1 MVLPRHGTGTDPFP
15 RYWLASQFNAK
26 AILDAMAYFRYEG
39 NRLAYTIH
47 GEGER
52 TTVLLPGLLLSQK
65 MQTPLARDLSAHGN
79 RVVTLDFLGH
89 GDSDRPNEMGRYS
102 MPEFARQTIAL
113 LDHLEL
119 EQAIVGGTSL
129 GANVTLEV
137 AALAPERLRGMIIE
151 MPVLDKAI
159 PACAVAF
166 TPLLVAL
173 TVGEPV
179 MKGLAFAAR
188 RVPRQGVPLL
198 AELVLDW
205 VAQDPGPSGAV
216 LQGIL
221 FGRTAPDRATRE
233 TFDAPALV
241 IGHPRDPVHPFS
253 DADMLAAE
261 LPNGRLIDANS
272 IIELRVSPERLTGK
286 IAEFVDECWAD
297 ATGARRPRRSRA
309 ARG

>member
-1 MVLPRHGTGTDPFP
+1 
-15 RYWLASQFNAK
+15 
-26 AILDAMAYFRYEG
+26 MAFFRYDG
-39 NRLAYTIH
+39 QRLAYTIH
-47 GEGER
+47 GHGSR
-52 TTVLLPGLLLSQK
+52 TTVLLPGLLLSQR
-65 MQTPLARDLSAHGN
+65 MQTPLAQDLASHGN

-89 GDSDRPNEMGRYS
+89 GASDRPKEMTRYS
-102 MPEFARQTIAL
+102 MPEFARQTVAL

-137 AALAPERLRGMIIE
+137 AMLAPERLRGMIIE
-151 MPVLDKAI
+151 MPVLDRAI

-166 TPLLVAL
+166 TPLLLAL

-179 MKGLAFAAR
+179 MKAVAQAAR
-188 RVPRQGVPLL
+188 RVPRQVVPFL

-221 FGRTAPDRATRE
+221 FGRTAPDPAVRR
-233 TFDAPALV
+233 TFEAPALV

-272 IIELRVSPERLTGK
+272 IVELRISPERLTRK
-286 IAEFVDECWAD
+286 IAAFVAECWEEPAELS
-297 ATGARRPRRSRA
+297 AERA
-309 ARG
+309 AQAGG

>member
-1 MVLPRHGTGTDPFP
+1 MP
-15 RYWLASQFNAK
+15 
-26 AILDAMAYFRYEG
+26 YFSYEG
-39 NRLAYTIH
+39 HKLAYTIH
-47 GEGER
+47 GKGSR

-65 MQTPLARDLSAHGN
+65 MQTRLATDLASHGN

-89 GDSDRPNEMGRYS
+89 GDSDRPEEMGRYS
-102 MPEFARQTIAL
+102 MPEFARQTVAL
-113 LDHLEL
+113 LDHLKL
-119 EQAIVGGTSL
+119 DQAVVGGTSL

-137 AALAPERLRGMIIE
+137 ATLAPERLRGMIIE

-159 PACAVAF
+159 PACAAAF
-166 TPLLVAL
+166 TPLLLAL
-173 TVGEPV
+173 TLGEPA
-179 MKGLAFAAR
+179 MKLVAR
-188 RVPRQGVPLL
+188 GARAVPRQFVPFV

-221 FGRTAPDRATRE
+221 FGRTAPERAVRE
-233 TFDAPALV
+233 RFEAPALV

-272 IIELRVSPERLTGK
+272 IIELRLSPERLTGQ
-286 IAEFVDECWAD
+286 IAEFVDECWGDSA
-297 ATGARRPRRSRA
+297 AGSGRRRARA
-309 ARG
+309 AH

>member
-1 MVLPRHGTGTDPFP
+1 
-15 RYWLASQFNAK
+15 
-26 AILDAMAYFRYEG
+26 MAYFSYEG
-39 NRLAYTIH
+39 HKLAYTIH
-47 GEGER
+47 GKGAR

-65 MQTPLARDLSAHGN
+65 MQTRLASDLASHDN

-89 GDSDRPNEMGRYS
+89 GDSDRPEEMGRYS
-102 MPEFARQTIAL
+102 MPDFARQTVAL

-119 EQAIVGGTSL
+119 DQAVVGGTSL

-137 AALAPERLRGMIIE
+137 AALAPQRLRGMIIE

-159 PACAVAF
+159 PACAAAF
-166 TPLLVAL
+166 TPLLLAL
-173 TVGEPV
+173 TLGEPA
-179 MKGLAFAAR
+179 MKLLARGAR
-188 RVPRQGVPLL
+188 AVPRQYVPFM

-221 FGRTAPDRATRE
+221 FGRTAPERAVRRRFE
-233 TFDAPALV
+233 APALV
-241 IGHPRDPVHPFS
+241 IGHPRDPLHPFS

-286 IAEFVDECWAD
+286 ISAFIDECWDEYSA
-297 ATGARRPRRSRA
+297 GSGGRRPRAVRA
-309 ARG
+309 

>member
-1 MVLPRHGTGTDPFP
+1 
-15 RYWLASQFNAK
+15 
-26 AILDAMAYFRYEG
+26 MAYFRHEG
-39 NRLAYTIH
+39 HRLAYTIH
-47 GEGER
+47 GRGSR
-52 TTVLLPGLLLSQK
+52 TVVLLPGLLLSQK
-65 MQTPLARDLSAHGN
+65 MQTPLAGDLATHGN

-89 GDSDRPNEMGRYS
+89 GASDRPKETSLYS
-102 MPEFARQTIAL
+102 MPEFARQTVAL

-119 EQAIVGGTSL
+119 KQAIVGGTSL

-173 TVGEPV
+173 TLGEPV
-179 MKGLAFAAR
+179 MKGLALAAR
-188 RVPRQGVPLL
+188 HVPRQVVPFT

-205 VAQDPGPSGAV
+205 VAQEPGPSGAV

-221 FGRTAPDRATRE
+221 FGRTAPDREIRQSFE
-233 TFDAPALV
+233 APALV

-272 IIELRVSPERLTGK
+272 IVELRVSPERLTRK
-286 IAEFVDECWAD
+286 IAAFVDECWAERLA
-297 ATGARRPRRSRA
+297 ATGT
-309 ARG
+309 

>member
-1 MVLPRHGTGTDPFP
+1 
-15 RYWLASQFNAK
+15 
-26 AILDAMAYFRYEG
+26 MAYFRYEG
-39 NRLAYTIH
+39 HRLAYTVH
-47 GEGER
+47 GSGSR
-52 TTVLLPGLLLSQK
+52 TVVLLPGLLLSQK
-65 MQTPLARDLSAHGN
+65 MQAPLAGDLAAHGN

-89 GDSDRPNEMGRYS
+89 GASDRPNEMGLYS
-102 MPEFARQTIAL
+102 MPEFARQTVAL

-166 TPLLVAL
+166 TPMLVAL
-173 TVGEPV
+173 TLGEPV
-179 MKGLAFAAR
+179 MKGLALGAR
-188 RVPRQGVPLL
+188 RVPRQMVPFV

-205 VAQDPGPSGAV
+205 VAQEPGPSGAV

-221 FGRTAPDRATRE
+221 FGRTAPDRETRRSFE
-233 TFDAPALV
+233 APALV

-272 IIELRVSPERLTGK
+272 IVELRVSPERLTRK
-286 IAEFVDECWAD
+286 IAKFVDDCWEA
-297 ATGARRPRRSRA
+297 AQPQRSRS
-309 ARG
+309 ARA

>member
-1 MVLPRHGTGTDPFP
+1 
-15 RYWLASQFNAK
+15 
-26 AILDAMAYFRYEG
+26 MAFFRYEG
-39 NRLAYTIH
+39 QRLAYTIH
-47 GEGER
+47 GQGPR

-65 MQTPLARDLSAHGN
+65 MQTPLAGDLAGHGN

-89 GDSDRPNEMGRYS
+89 GASDRPEEMGCYS
-102 MPEFARQTIAL
+102 MPEFARQTVAL

-119 EQAIVGGTSL
+119 KEAIVGGTSL

-151 MPVLDKAI
+151 MPVLDRAI
-159 PACAVAF
+159 PACALAF
-166 TPLLVAL
+166 TPLLFAL
-173 TVGEPV
+173 TYGEPA
-179 MKGLAFAAR
+179 MKGLALAAR
-188 RVPRQGVPLL
+188 RVPRQMVPLL

-205 VAQDPGPSGAV
+205 VGQEPGPSGAV

-221 FGRTAPDRATRE
+221 FGRTAPDREVRE
-233 TFDAPALV
+233 SFQAPALV

-272 IIELRVSPERLTGK
+272 IIELRVSPERLTRK
-286 IAEFVDECWAD
+286 IAAFVDECW
-297 ATGARRPRRSRA
+297 GERKQPHRRARSARA
-309 ARG
+309 

>member
-1 MVLPRHGTGTDPFP
+1 
-15 RYWLASQFNAK
+15 
-26 AILDAMAYFRYEG
+26 
-39 NRLAYTIH
+39 
-47 GEGER
+47 
-52 TTVLLPGLLLSQK
+52 VLLPGLLLSQK
-65 MQTPLARDLSAHGN
+65 MQTPLAQDLAAHGN

-89 GDSDRPNEMGRYS
+89 GASDRPKDMGRYS
-102 MPEFARQTIAL
+102 MPEFARQTVAL

-119 EQAIVGGTSL
+119 EEAIIGGTSL

-137 AALAPERLRGMIIE
+137 AALAPERLRGMIVE
-151 MPVLDKAI
+151 MPVLDRAI

-173 TVGEPV
+173 TLGEPV
-179 MKGLAFAAR
+179 MKAVAAAAR
-188 RVPRQGVPLL
+188 RVPRQVVPFL

-205 VAQDPGPSGAV
+205 VAQEPGPSGAV

-221 FGRTAPDRATRE
+221 FGRTAPDRTVRE
-233 TFDAPALV
+233 RMQTPALV

-272 IIELRVSPERLTGK
+272 IFELRVSPERLTRK
-286 IAEFVDECWAD
+286 IAAFVDECWEEPAALSAD
-297 ATGARRPRRSRA
+297 AA
-309 ARG
+309 AQAGR

>member
-1 MVLPRHGTGTDPFP
+1 
-15 RYWLASQFNAK
+15 
-26 AILDAMAYFRYEG
+26 MAYFRYEG
-39 NRLAYTIH
+39 HRLAYTIH
-47 GEGER
+47 GRGSR
-52 TTVLLPGLLLSQK
+52 TVVLLPGLLLSQK
-65 MQTPLARDLSAHGN
+65 MQMPLAGDLAAHGN

-89 GDSDRPNEMGRYS
+89 GASDRPKDMGLYS
-102 MPEFARQTIAL
+102 MPGFARQTVAL

-137 AALAPERLRGMIIE
+137 AALAPERLRGMVIE

-179 MKGLAFAAR
+179 MKGLALAAR
-188 RVPRQGVPLL
+188 RVPRQVVPFT

-205 VAQDPGPSGAV
+205 VAQEPGPSGAV

-221 FGRTAPDRATRE
+221 FGRTAPDRETRQSFE
-233 TFDAPALV
+233 APALV

-272 IIELRVSPERLTGK
+272 IFELRVSPERLTRK
-286 IAEFVDECWAD
+286 IAAFVGECWGESAGD
-297 ATGARRPRRSRA
+297 EGRPGRTRTRRTRTAGA
-309 ARG
+309 